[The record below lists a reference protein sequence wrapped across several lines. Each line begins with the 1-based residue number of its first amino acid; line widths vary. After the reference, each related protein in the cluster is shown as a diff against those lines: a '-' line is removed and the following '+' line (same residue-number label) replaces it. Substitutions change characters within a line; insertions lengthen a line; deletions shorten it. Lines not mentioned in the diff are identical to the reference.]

1 MATIEDELAEER
13 PFVEKLVRLMDLT
26 FHLGKESVACER
38 YKNYLSVTAPQ
49 QAEKNVLFHEL
60 VTAFTS
66 RKPIVNT
73 EYLLAIKEMLKE
85 AFPTA
90 TERDLL
96 KYSVDIYVNEIRRT
110 D

>member
-13 PFVEKLVRLMDLT
+13 PFIEKLARLMDLS
-26 FHLGKESVACER
+26 FRLGKESVACEK
-38 YKNYLSVTAPQ
+38 YKDYLSNTAPQ
-49 QAEKNVLFHEL
+49 RAEKTVLFHEL

-66 RKPIVNT
+66 RKTIANT